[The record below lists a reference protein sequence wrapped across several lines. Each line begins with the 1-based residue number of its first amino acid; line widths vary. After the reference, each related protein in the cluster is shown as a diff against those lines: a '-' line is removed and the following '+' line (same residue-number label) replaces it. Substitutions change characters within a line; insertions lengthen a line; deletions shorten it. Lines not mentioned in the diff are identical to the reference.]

1 MERIF
6 ATASLVGVVSFIVWA
21 GTGYPEPF
29 RVANF
34 SAGPGAMPWEG
45 VSRTVLVLRLKI
57 CVFYFISRV
66 SLVLRLAYTR
76 CCDYICII
84 HPCS

>member
-57 CVFYFISRV
+57 CVFFFNFPCVFGFEISV
-66 SLVLRLAYTR
+66 HSLL
-76 CCDYICII
+76 
-84 HPCS
+84 